1 MPALEFRT
9 LQLHDPSG
17 PSGADTTTA
26 RFAVLVPADLLYFQ
40 GHFPGAPIL
49 PAIAQ
54 LLTLVVDRI
63 HFVWPDLGQPRR
75 VARLKFMRAIDPGD
89 EIEVQLERAGAE
101 VRFTLLRGATDCTR
115 GALAFAEAL
124 A

>member
-9 LQLHDPSG
+9 LA
-17 PSGADTTTA
+17 ADATTA
-26 RFAVLVPADLLYFQ
+26 RFAVTVPADLLYFQ

-54 LLTLVVDRI
+54 LLTLVLDRV
-63 HFVWPDLGQPRR
+63 HFHWPDLGQPRR

-89 EIEVQLERAGAE
+89 EIEVHLERAGAE
-101 VRFTLLRGATDCTR
+101 VRFTLLRQAADCTR
-115 GALAFAEAL
+115 GSLAFAEA
-124 A
+124 AA